1 MVIGEMHSLTTSRIL
16 DKDLGGDKDLLIIS
30 MGDFNKEPF
39 DRSMPEY
46 LLGSRNP
53 NGVSF

>member
-1 MVIGEMHSLTTSRIL
+1 MLTGETHSLTTSRML

-30 MGDFNKEPF
+30 MGDFNKELF
-39 DRSMPEY
+39 NRSMQEY
-46 LLGSRNP
+46 LLGSRDP